1 MRLQEEDLREENVAL
16 AAEEE
21 EARVYKGYN
30 GGETASFH
38 PGIAWYINKF
48 TPTLFHWIGLRI
60 FQLQII
66 STGYV
71 IYILYLTTFSL
82 PHPEKCPLTL
92 TLILHKT

>member
-38 PGIAWYINKF
+38 PGIA
-48 TPTLFHWIGLRI
+48 
-60 FQLQII
+60 
-66 STGYV
+66 
-71 IYILYLTTFSL
+71 
-82 PHPEKCPLTL
+82 
-92 TLILHKT
+92 